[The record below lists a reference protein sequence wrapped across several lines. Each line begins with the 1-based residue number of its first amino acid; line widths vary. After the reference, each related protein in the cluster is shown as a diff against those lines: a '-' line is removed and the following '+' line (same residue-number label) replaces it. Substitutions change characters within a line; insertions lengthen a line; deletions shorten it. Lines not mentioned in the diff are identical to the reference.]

1 VQVGVIL
8 TKTTKIN
15 KKMLKKQILTE
26 IAFDELAKS
35 TDLRKCAQ
43 NLQLASYE
51 TWLLPQL
58 VAHFGNWQIT
68 LDSAGLVDVKSTL
81 AHNVGVDLWQ
91 LGVLLAATKLQ
102 RGDLVA
108 KQTAESGR
116 HYSALVPLVLA
127 GVRQSQNIRY
137 EQWRTAGLEWVVPEQ
152 LAAAM
157 LTEPPEIDPQLLLDL
172 RALGL
177 QQRGVARSPTSA
189 ARLYGLTGTS
199 LGSAP
204 ALQQTMLT
212 QTWVAHPTLRTANM
226 VLDPENWDSMPA
238 PLIDSLVLDTKPTLP
253 PWMQ

>member
-1 VQVGVIL
+1 
-8 TKTTKIN
+8 
-15 KKMLKKQILTE
+15 MLKKQLLRE
-26 IAFDELAKS
+26 IEFELLAKS
-35 TDLRKCAQ
+35 PDLRKCAQ
-43 NLQLASYE
+43 DLQLSSYE

-58 VAHFGNWQIT
+58 VAHFGQWKVV
-68 LDSAGLVDVKSTL
+68 LDSNNQVDLKATL
-81 AHNVGVDLWQ
+81 AENVGVDPWQ
-91 LGVLLAATKLQ
+91 HGVLLAVTKLQ
-102 RGDLVA
+102 RSDLVA

-127 GVRQSQNIRY
+127 GVRQSQGIRY
-137 EQWRTAGLEWVVPEQ
+137 EQWRSPLLFWVVPEG

-157 LTEPPEIDPQLLLDL
+157 LTEPPAIDPQLLLDL

-189 ARLYGLTGTS
+189 ARLYGLAGTS

-226 VLDPENWDSMPA
+226 VLDPENWDHIPE
-238 PLIDSLVLDTKPTLP
+238 PLIDSAVLDTKPTLP
-253 PWMQ
+253 PWMT

>member
-1 VQVGVIL
+1 
-8 TKTTKIN
+8 
-15 KKMLKKQILTE
+15 MLKKQILTE
-26 IAFDELAKS
+26 IAFEELAKS
-35 TDLRKCAQ
+35 PDLRKCAQ

-58 VAHFGNWQIT
+58 VAHFGQWKII
-68 LDSAGLVDVKSTL
+68 LDADNMVDLKATL
-81 AHNVGVDLWQ
+81 AENVGVDPWQ
-91 LGVLLAATKLQ
+91 HGVLLAATKLQ

-108 KQTAESGR
+108 KQTSESGR

-127 GVRQSQNIRY
+127 GVRQAQNIRY
-137 EQWRTAGLEWVVPEQ
+137 EQWRSSLLFWVVPES

-157 LTEPPEIDPQLLLDL
+157 LIEPPAIAPEVLLDL

-212 QTWVAHPTLRTANM
+212 QTWVAHPSLRTANM
-226 VLDPENWDSMPA
+226 VLDPENWDSVPQ
-238 PLIDSLVLDTKPTLP
+238 PLIDSAVLAPPTLP
-253 PWMQ
+253 PWMT